1 MMFRHFN
8 TVWIRPIIIIC
19 ETTFTSPFYAKLNL
33 NTLVMSIKSKRLRIL
48 VNFNIL
54 LLLWNHLNNSNH
66 FKLHVSLSK
75 YIYSLKSTIN
85 DLHYLLKIW
94 YITRYKIQ
102 HFFAYH
108 RFTRMRSF
116 SHFAQEAW
124 FCKVSRLSI

>member
-1 MMFRHFN
+1 MMFRYFN
-8 TVWIRPIIIIC
+8 RVWIHPIIIIC
-19 ETTFTSPFYAKLNL
+19 ETSFTSSFYAKLNL
-33 NTLVMSIKSKRLRIL
+33 NTLVMSIKSKRLHIL

-54 LLLWNHLNNSNH
+54 LLLWTHLNNSNH

-75 YIYSLKSTIN
+75 YTYSLKSTIN
-85 DLHYLLKIW
+85 DFHYLLKIW
-94 YITRYKIQ
+94 YITMYKIQ

-116 SHFAQEAW
+116 RHSAREAW